1 LLAYVAAADRAA
13 SRPNLTEQTASMT
26 TPTTPTTSTTRPTA
40 SPSSRSQTFLDW
52 AQINMRWISLG
63 VVVVAVAAAGYWFYL
78 KQQQNREVNASRALL
93 QAKQSQG
100 AGNAAL
106 AQTDFQNVI
115 SRWGN
120 TSAGVEA
127 AMLLAGDLYDA
138 GKYQDGVN
146 VLEKE
151 AKVDA
156 ARPSLPSI
164 YSMIGDGYSQLKK
177 MPEAAKAYSQAAD
190 AATSQKAERAYQLA
204 KAARAYD
211 SAGNT
216 AEAKRIWTE
225 LANGDVPAVAAEA
238 RVRVGELESSPTPRS

>member
-1 LLAYVAAADRAA
+1 
-13 SRPNLTEQTASMT
+13 
-26 TPTTPTTSTTRPTA
+26 
-40 SPSSRSQTFLDW
+40 
-52 AQINMRWISLG
+52 MRWIGVG
-63 VVVVAVAAAGYWFYL
+63 VVVVGIAAAGYWFYL
-78 KQQQNREVNASRALL
+78 KQQQNRETNASRALL

-127 AMLLAGDLYDA
+127 AMLLAGELYET

-151 AKVDA
+151 AKLDA

-190 AATSQKAERAYQLA
+190 AASTGSQKAERAYQLA

-216 AEAKRIWTE
+216 AEAKRIWTD

-238 RVRVGELESSPTPRS
+238 RVRVGELESSSTPRS